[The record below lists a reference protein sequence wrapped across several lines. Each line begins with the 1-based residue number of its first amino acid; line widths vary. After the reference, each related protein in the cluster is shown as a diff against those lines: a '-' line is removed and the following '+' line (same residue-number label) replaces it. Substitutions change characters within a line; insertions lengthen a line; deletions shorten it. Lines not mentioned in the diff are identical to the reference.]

1 MEDCQEAHAHGA
13 RARLHGEIT
22 CALARDHPSRLARLL
37 LAKGAVDAR
46 GDMIDLAAVMA
57 SLASSSAPCVVG
69 IVAPTS
75 HTSLTGAAAPF
86 AHRAGVCRSAG
97 SAALPDRALGLIELA
112 VYYGARRCL
121 LFLLKARTASGAHID
136 PNQCEAL
143 LTAFLETRAWRHA
156 VVCWGPCVLL
166 RNRRHHNMVRPMVVA
181 VGPCG
186 GVRMRFFDPMPIVR
200 AFRLATS
207 GATTDDKHVRDR
219 LAAAADTAARLAA
232 SVCPRAKDE
241 QTGVRHCADLP
252 SQ

>member
-1 MEDCQEAHAHGA
+1 MQDRQEAYAQDA

-22 CALARDHPSRLARLL
+22 CALARDHPPRLARLL
-37 LAKGAVDAR
+37 AKGTVDAR

-57 SLASSSAPCVVG
+57 SLASSPAPCVVG
-69 IVAPTS
+69 IVAPTG
-75 HTSLTGAAAPF
+75 HMGLTAAAAPF
-86 AHRAGVCRSAG
+86 VHRVDLCRGAG
-97 SAALPDRALGLIELA
+97 SAALPEGPLSLIELA

-121 LFLLKARTASGAHID
+121 LFLLKARAAPGAHVD

-143 LTAFLETRAWRHA
+143 LTVFLETRAWRHA

-186 GVRMRFFDPMPIVR
+186 GVRMRFFDPMPIIR
-200 AFRLATS
+200 AFRLAAS
-207 GATTDDKHVRDR
+207 GATTDDKRLCDR
-219 LAAAADTAARLAA
+219 LAAVADTAARLAA
-232 SVCPRAKDE
+232 SVCPQAKDE
-241 QTGVRHCADLP
+241 QTGVRHCVDLP